1 MENPIKDDWTEQV
14 KLDLKDFQI
23 AADLRKIGEKSQN
36 CFKNHGKVKA
46 AEYEY
51 RRLITIKQTHSKM
64 DNLKYSKLQ
73 MQGYLK
79 LKNSDTKGAKIL
91 FKYRTRMAR
100 YGENYRMNGTPVLC
114 PLCGLH
120 LDNQVMAFN
129 NCPEIK
135 ANVDIKGTYE
145 DIFKPS
151 PPAEVIKSLENID
164 QFRQHSTAPT
174 DPMLGASFSS

>member
-1 MENPIKDDWTEQV
+1 
-14 KLDLKDFQI
+14 
-23 AADLRKIGEKSQN
+23 
-36 CFKNHGKVKA
+36 
-46 AEYEY
+46 
-51 RRLITIKQTHSKM
+51 
-64 DNLKYSKLQ
+64 

-79 LKNSDTKGAKIL
+79 LKNSDTKGTKTL

-135 ANVDIKGTYE
+135 ANVVIKGTYE

-164 QFRQHSTAPT
+164 QFRHEKMETIC
-174 DPMLGASFSS
+174 